1 MEFKV
6 SGSGAESKTADI
18 ARQFNKPSG
27 GRLMSLIISAVE
39 KCEEEVLSGLNLN
52 PCDLWLYCTAMRA
65 LSESLEKCMNEDQH
79 AQYARLIGRLE
90 ATTIMA
96 DVTRSEEEENAD

>member
-39 KCEEEVLSGLNLN
+39 KCEEEVLSGLELN

-65 LSESLEKCMNEDQH
+65 LAETLEKVMDEDQH
-79 AQYARLIGRLE
+79 EQYVRLIGRLE
-90 ATTIMA
+90 AITFMM
-96 DVTRSEEEENAD
+96 DVTRGEENAD

>member
-27 GRLMSLIISAVE
+27 GDLMPLIMRTVE
-39 KCEEEVLSGLNLN
+39 KCEEEVLNGLELN
-52 PCDLWLYCTAMRA
+52 PCDL
-65 LSESLEKCMNEDQH
+65 
-79 AQYARLIGRLE
+79 
-90 ATTIMA
+90 
-96 DVTRSEEEENAD
+96 

>member
-18 ARQFNKPSG
+18 ARQFDGLDEPSG
-27 GRLMSLIISAVE
+27 GDLMPLIMRTVE
-39 KCEEEVLSGLNLN
+39 KCEEEVLNGLELN

-65 LSESLEKCMNEDQH
+65 LAEALEKGMDEEQH
-79 AQYARLIGRLE
+79 EQYETLMSNVQL
-90 ATTIMA
+90 ATVVIR
-96 DVTRSEEEENAD
+96 DEENAD

>member
-27 GRLMSLIISAVE
+27 GRLMPLIMRTVE
-39 KCEEEVLSGLNLN
+39 KCEEEVLYGLELN

-65 LSESLEKCMNEDQH
+65 LAEALEKGMDEDQH
-79 AQYARLIGRLE
+79 EQYVRLIGGLE
-90 ATTIMA
+90 AITFMA
-96 DVTRSEEEENAD
+96 DVTNEEKR

>member
-27 GRLMSLIISAVE
+27 GDLMPLIMRTVE
-39 KCEEEVLSGLNLN
+39 KCEEEVLSGCKLN

-65 LSESLEKCMNEDQH
+65 LAEALEKGMDEDQH
-79 AQYARLIGRLE
+79 AQYVRLIGRLE
-90 ATTIMA
+90 AITFMM
-96 DVTRSEEEENAD
+96 DVTNEEEENAD

>member
-27 GRLMSLIISAVE
+27 GDLMPLIMRTVE
-39 KCEEEVLSGLNLN
+39 KCEEEVLNGLELN

-65 LSESLEKCMNEDQH
+65 LAEALEKVMNEDQH
-79 AQYARLIGRLE
+79 AKYVRLIGRLE
-90 ATTIMA
+90 AITFMM
-96 DVTRSEEEENAD
+96 DVTRGEENAD

>member
-6 SGSGAESKTADI
+6 SGNGAESKTADI

-27 GRLMSLIISAVE
+27 GRLMSLIISTVE
-39 KCEEEVLSGLNLN
+39 KCEEEVLSGCKLN

-65 LSESLEKCMNEDQH
+65 LSEALEKGMDEDQH
-79 AQYARLIGRLE
+79 AQYAHLTEGLGAI
-90 ATTIMA
+90 TIMA

>member
-27 GRLMSLIISAVE
+27 GDLMPLIMRTVE
-39 KCEEEVLSGLNLN
+39 KCEEEVLNGLELN

-90 ATTIMA
+90 ATTFMM
-96 DVTRSEEEENAD
+96 DVTDEEKR

>member
-18 ARQFNKPSG
+18 ARQFDGLDEPSG
-27 GRLMSLIISAVE
+27 GDLMPLIMRTVE
-39 KCEEEVLSGLNLN
+39 KCEEEVLNGLELN

-65 LSESLEKCMNEDQH
+65 LAEALEKVMNEDQH
-79 AQYARLIGRLE
+79 AQYVRLIGRLE
-90 ATTIMA
+90 ATTFIM
-96 DVTRSEEEENAD
+96 DVTNEEER

>member
-27 GRLMSLIISAVE
+27 GRLMPLIIRAVE

-65 LSESLEKCMNEDQH
+65 LAEALGKGH
-79 AQYARLIGRLE
+79 GRRPARAVRPFNRG
-90 ATTIMA
+90 
-96 DVTRSEEEENAD
+96 TRSYNDHGGRN